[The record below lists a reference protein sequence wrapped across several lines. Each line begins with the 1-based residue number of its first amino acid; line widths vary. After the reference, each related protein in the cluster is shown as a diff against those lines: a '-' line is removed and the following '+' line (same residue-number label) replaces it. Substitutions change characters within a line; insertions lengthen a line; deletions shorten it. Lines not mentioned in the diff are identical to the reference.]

1 MTIDRRILRLA
12 VPALGTLAI
21 DPLVSLTDTAFVA
34 RLGEVPLAALGVDT
48 AVFSFSFFLFN
59 FLAYG
64 TTPLLAGAVGRGD
77 SAGAGRIAWQ
87 AVALAIVAG
96 MAVMVLLQVFA
107 EPILGLMGAEGEM
120 IEPALVY
127 LRIRALAAPAVV
139 LVIAAN
145 GVFRGLQDTRTPLIV
160 TVAISLLNLVLDP
173 LLIFA
178 AGWGV
183 AGAATATAVAQ
194 WLGALWFLALLGR
207 SRRRGDIPWSFPRF
221 DQARPLL
228 RAGRDIGLRTFALV
242 GFFTLATAQAA
253 RVGTAAVAA
262 HQVASQ
268 LWLLLALAVDALAI
282 AAQAMIGLASGRG
295 DRLEVRRSSIRLL
308 WWGAGAGV
316 VLGALVAIT
325 ADPLISLFGAG
336 PAVSAELATI
346 LPVIALMEPLSALV
360 FVGDG
365 IFLGASRFAFLA
377 VTTVAAAVIA
387 SAVVLGA
394 VAIGWGLI
402 GVWVGIVA
410 LVVARAVGLATGYR
424 SVTSAPSG

>member
-1 MTIDRRILRLA
+1 M
-12 VPALGTLAI
+12 
-21 DPLVSLTDTAFVA
+21 
-34 RLGEVPLAALGVDT
+34 
-48 AVFSFSFFLFN
+48 
-59 FLAYG
+59 
-64 TTPLLAGAVGRGD
+64 
-77 SAGAGRIAWQ
+77 
-87 AVALAIVAG
+87 
-96 MAVMVLLQVFA
+96 
-107 EPILGLMGAEGEM
+107 
-120 IEPALVY
+120 
-127 LRIRALAAPAVV
+127 
-139 LVIAAN
+139 
-145 GVFRGLQDTRTPLIV
+145 IV

-221 DQARPLL
+221 DQAGPLL

-295 DRLEVRRSSIRLL
+295 DRFEVRRSSIRLL

-365 IFLGASRFAFLA
+365 IYLGASRFAFLA

-410 LVVARAVGLATGYR
+410 LVVAQGGRARHWLPLGDQRSQRLTPGLGEEENQQRRHHHPDGEDAHRLG
-424 SVTSAPSG
+424 